1 MMCPVTTY
9 QFQLYI
15 IYLLEFTIYQN
26 IIQISKMVARRA
38 HVRREET
45 KPLQADTYP
54 LHEQL
59 LDARI
64 SF

>member
-1 MMCPVTTY
+1 
-9 QFQLYI
+9 
-15 IYLLEFTIYQN
+15 
-26 IIQISKMVARRA
+26 MVARRA